1 VFNFKMMIMDL
12 AVIRN
17 DYKLK
22 VLDESRVNHN
32 PLQQFEIW
40 LNEAIDIK
48 ANEPTA
54 MVLAT
59 STPTGIPSA
68 RIVLLKALSDEGFVF
83 FTNYSSRKG
92 KEMAVNQ
99 NVALLFHWRELER
112 QVRIEGVGVKT
123 SSRISDEYF
132 QSRPFESRLSA
143 VISNQSQ
150 VVPNREYLEKLWE
163 GQQSKSIGSMIE
175 RPSDWG
181 GYLVEPVQIE
191 FWQGRQNRL
200 HDRVLYSKKGADWVI
215 SRLAP

>member
-1 VFNFKMMIMDL
+1 MMIMDL
-12 AVIRN
+12 VAIRN

-22 VLDESRVNHN
+22 VLDECRVSHN
-32 PLQQFEIW
+32 PLLQFDTW
-40 LNEAIDIK
+40 LNEAIEIK

-59 STPTGIPSA
+59 STAEGIPSA

-92 KEMAVNQ
+92 QEIAVNPH
-99 NVALLFHWRELER
+99 VALLFHWIELER
-112 QVRIEGVGVKT
+112 QVRIEGKVEKT
-123 SSRISDEYF
+123 SSHISDEYF

-143 VISNQSQ
+143 IISKQSQ

-163 GQQSKSIGSMIE
+163 GQLSKSIGSMVE
-175 RPSDWG
+175 RPLDWG
-181 GYLVEPVQIE
+181 GYLVDPVRIE
-191 FWQGRQNRL
+191 FWQGRANRL
-200 HDRVLYSKKGADWVI
+200 HDRILYSKKGVAWEI

>member
-1 VFNFKMMIMDL
+1 MMEMDL
-12 AVIRN
+12 AAIRN

-22 VLDESRVNHN
+22 VLDESLVSHN
-32 PLQQFEIW
+32 PLLQFEVW
-40 LNEAIDIK
+40 LNEAIETK

-59 STPTGIPSA
+59 ATPTGIPSA
-68 RIVLLKALSDEGFVF
+68 RIVLLKALSDVGFVF
-83 FTNYSSRKG
+83 FTSYSSRKG
-92 KEMAVNQ
+92 QEIAVNPHI
-99 NVALLFHWRELER
+99 ALLFHWRELER
-112 QVRIEGVGVKT
+112 QVRIEGTVVKT

-163 GQQSKSIGSMIE
+163 GQHLKSIGSMIE

-181 GYLVEPVQIE
+181 GYLVDPERIE
-191 FWQGRQNRL
+191 FWQGRPNRL
-200 HDRVLYSKKGADWVI
+200 HDRVLYSKKGVGWAI